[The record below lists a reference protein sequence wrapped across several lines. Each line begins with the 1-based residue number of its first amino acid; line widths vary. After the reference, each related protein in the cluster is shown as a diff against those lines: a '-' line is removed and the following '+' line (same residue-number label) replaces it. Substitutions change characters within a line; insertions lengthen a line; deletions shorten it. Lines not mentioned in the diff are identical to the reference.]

1 MRTFIIYHFYYYRS
15 LKDLIS
21 KEIWLLER
29 GKNNI
34 WYFKNSVV
42 GLKNRIGMTEEAFNR
57 SENMS
62 IAIIQSGEQ
71 RVKYIVKN

>member
-1 MRTFIIYHFYYYRS
+1 MRTFIIYHFYYYSS

-21 KEIWLLER
+21 KEIWLLEQ